1 MVLFF
6 LIKYLC
12 QVVAFFFSSVFV
24 VLNMSLSGM
33 LSVGTLVSIFHQK
46 VLLLLIYTFNLF
58 FLIGFKK
65 KINSIY
71 VYLYL
76 VCIFSGNLWFFFL
89 FFWKISIFFF
99 LSMVTISLAVF
110 YLLHSK
116 SIFLFF
122 LWTFFFFSKKGDH
135 EAPNHLVFENHSYL
149 PLQIFDVLYMLD
161 TNMSLSVVFIFFV
174 VIKKNF
180 FFHKKK
186 K

>member
-89 FFWKISIFFF
+89 FF
-99 LSMVTISLAVF
+99 
-110 YLLHSK
+110 
-116 SIFLFF
+116 
-122 LWTFFFFSKKGDH
+122 
-135 EAPNHLVFENHSYL
+135 
-149 PLQIFDVLYMLD
+149 
-161 TNMSLSVVFIFFV
+161 
-174 VIKKNF
+174 
-180 FFHKKK
+180 
-186 K
+186 